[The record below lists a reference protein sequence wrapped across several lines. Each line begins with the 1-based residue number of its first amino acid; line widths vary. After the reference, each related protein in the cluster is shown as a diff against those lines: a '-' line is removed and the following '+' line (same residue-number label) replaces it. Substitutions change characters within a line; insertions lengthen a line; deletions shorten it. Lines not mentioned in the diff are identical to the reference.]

1 MCSDLKKNWMA
12 CSSNDPHCGK
22 WLYYEKNFFPKIRVE
37 RLSRFFVGCGSVPPV
52 SKWVNV
58 FRLKKN
64 WMVCSSNG
72 LLCWSRSIFK
82 GLVFLRRRPLFIHII
97 KNQRK
102 RDWIPYKKPSAKKVT
117 PLKHINIK
125 SSQITKEAP
134 LNFINIKRSQIMW
147 LAPLLTLQALT
158 R

>member
-1 MCSDLKKNWMA
+1 MVLCA
-12 CSSNDPHCGK
+12 ANDCNTK
-22 WLYYEKNFFPKIRVE
+22 FFFSKIRDH
-37 RLSRFFVGCGSVPPV
+37 RLSRFFARCAPVPPV
-52 SKWVNV
+52 LKWVNV
-58 FRLKKN
+58 LRFKNN

-82 GLVFLRRRPLFIHII
+82 GLVFLRRRPLFIHIMS

-147 LAPLLTLQALT
+147 LAPLLTLQALKEV

>member
-1 MCSDLKKNWMA
+1 MWIRPLATIVASLKIYDRVNQFLW
-12 CSSNDPHCGK
+12 
-22 WLYYEKNFFPKIRVE
+22 NFFGCLFTPLGSLLPKIITFG
-37 RLSRFFVGCGSVPPV
+37 RFFLPGSLMGC
-52 SKWVNV
+52 
-58 FRLKKN
+58 FDKKN

-147 LAPLLTLQALT
+147 LAPLLTLQALKEV